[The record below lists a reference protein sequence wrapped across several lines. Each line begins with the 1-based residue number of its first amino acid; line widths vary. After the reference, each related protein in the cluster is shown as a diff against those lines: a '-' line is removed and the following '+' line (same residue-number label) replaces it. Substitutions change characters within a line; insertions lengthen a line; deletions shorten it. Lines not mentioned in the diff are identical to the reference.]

1 MNRFLGSLSHKGAQN
16 FLHAASLKH
25 RHDIKHG
32 VDYSKMKRKNI
43 DDRETCGSE
52 RNSENHREPEITLTQ
67 PSVLTA
73 KCMTFEQFDGGNII
87 YLSLR
92 FFMVLLSFIISLT
105 EFILS
110 QKIV

>member
-1 MNRFLGSLSHKGAQN
+1 M
-16 FLHAASLKH
+16 
-25 RHDIKHG
+25 
-32 VDYSKMKRKNI
+32 

-52 RNSENHREPEITLTQ
+52 RTRNSENHRGAEVILKDSANHGGAEITLTH
-67 PSVLTA
+67 PSVLIP
-73 KCMTFEQFDGGNII
+73 KFMTFEQFDGGKII